1 MFVNDQDFENEV
13 RHIARLLWP
22 AAQYNGAANR
32 DGRERDGI
40 FETEEF
46 VHIVEC
52 TVSRTKQKAQDDF
65 AKIQSLIRKTEA
77 RYPQKF
83 VKGWFVTL
91 HEPTADQRGIFCKAR
106 NRIVCVSWDQFRS
119 KLIDARSYL
128 SQRENYPFGSVRD
141 PQTGAFQ
148 TKLDYIPMDIVDVSG
163 DLHTPQGI
171 SDGLCAGK
179 TYVLLGD
186 YGAGKSA
193 TVRELFYL
201 CTAPFK
207 SGAAKVFPIV
217 LNLRDHHGQTDP
229 VEALERHA
237 LRVGF
242 APPESLVRAWR
253 AGLAIVLL
261 DGFDEIA
268 TAGWAGKTKRLRDL
282 RYRSMELI
290 RGFIREGPRT
300 TGFLVA
306 GRAHFFDSAKEMAS
320 SLGVAADC
328 TYLDLSEFTEDQVR
342 TYLKKVGWD
351 QPIPD
356 WVPSRPLLLGYLASR
371 GTPPAN
377 ITSRS
382 WFRPGG
388 WLGLP
393 SG

>member
-13 RHIARLLWP
+13 RHLARLLWP
-22 AAQYNGAANR
+22 AAQYDGAANR

-65 AKIQSLIRKTEA
+65 AKIQTLIRRTEA

-91 HEPTADQRGIFCKAR
+91 NEPTSDQRGVFSRAR
-106 NRIVCVSWDQFRS
+106 NRVVCVSWDQFRS
-119 KLIDARSYL
+119 KLIDSRVYL
-128 SQRENYPFGSVRD
+128 SLREKYAFGSVRD
-141 PQTGAFQ
+141 PETGAAEPRIE
-148 TKLDYIPMDIVDVSG
+148 YIPMDILDQAG
-163 DLHTPQGI
+163 QLHTTLSIAQGL
-171 SDGLCAGK
+171 GAGNK
-179 TYVLLGD
+179 YVLLGD

-193 TVRELFYL
+193 TVRELFYR
-201 CTAPFK
+201 CAAPFK
-207 SGAAKVFPIV
+207 LAKTRVFPIV

-237 LRVGF
+237 RRIGF
-242 APPESLVRAWR
+242 GPPESLVRAWR
-253 AGLAIVLL
+253 AGFAIILL

-290 RGFIREGPRT
+290 RGFMREGPPT

-306 GRAHFFDSAKEMAS
+306 GRAHFFDSAKEMS
-320 SLGVAADC
+320 SA
-328 TYLDLSEFTEDQVR
+328 
-342 TYLKKVGWD
+342 
-351 QPIPD
+351 
-356 WVPSRPLLLGYLASR
+356 
-371 GTPPAN
+371 
-377 ITSRS
+377 
-382 WFRPGG
+382 
-388 WLGLP
+388 
-393 SG
+393 